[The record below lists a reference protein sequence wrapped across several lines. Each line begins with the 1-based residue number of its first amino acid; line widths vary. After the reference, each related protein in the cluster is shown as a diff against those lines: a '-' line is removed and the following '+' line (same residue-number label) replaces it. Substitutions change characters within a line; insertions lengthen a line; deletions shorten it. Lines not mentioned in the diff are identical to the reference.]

1 MQFEMAKWFIKI
13 GLEFMTENDRLQL
26 LAEIAEQEA
35 KITKINIEID
45 QTKRLYNLLTGL
57 EIVLGAKLWA
67 AIRKASF
74 VY

>member
-1 MQFEMAKWFIKI
+1 
-13 GLEFMTENDRLQL
+13 MTENDRLQL

-35 KITKINIEID
+35 KIAKINIEID

-57 EIVLGAKLWA
+57 EIVLGAKSWV